1 MEPDRHDQGRAE
13 ILPARRGGRHA
24 RVEYPWVDGKV
35 TRHQPMPH
43 SPVFIH
49 ALTGRHDAGRACF
62 MLARNLLMTL
72 QHERLVT
79 FNADDFLTYS
89 TLRPSITMDK
99 REVVNYEPLEIAI
112 DLLRDDEGTE
122 LVLLHGYEPTLRW
135 EEFSDT
141 VTALAEEMQVRMAIG
156 TRSVAMTFPHT
167 RPVPVLS
174 HGNATAELAAIGFTL
189 SEEEEPQEWPASMAT
204 TLEYKIG
211 KRQIPSVGFTAGVPF
226 YAQGTWYPQA
236 GAELIRRISAIT
248 DLALPLGD
256 LEAAHVH
263 ASRDITEEVERDEH
277 VSQALGLMEK
287 AYDEK
292 VGPDDEW
299 QQPFADTPTADEI
312 GAAAEAFLAD
322 LMRNHKTDRP
332 DTP

>member
-1 MEPDRHDQGRAE
+1 MEERHEQIETKVHLPQRRA
-13 ILPARRGGRHA
+13 GRHA
-24 RVEYPWVDGKV
+24 RIEYPYLDGKV
-35 TRHQPMPH
+35 TRHKQLPQR
-43 SPVFIH
+43 PVFLH

-79 FNADDFLTYS
+79 FDPDDFLSYS
-89 TLRPSITMDK
+89 TLRPSVTLEN
-99 REVVNYEPLEIAI
+99 RELTNYEPLEIAI
-112 DLLRDDEGTE
+112 DLLRDDGGTE
-122 LVLLHGYEPTLRW
+122 LVLLHGYEPSLRW
-135 EEFSDT
+135 EEFSDI
-141 VTALAEEMQVRMAIG
+141 VTALTAEMDVRMAIG

-174 HGNATAELAAIGFTL
+174 HGNDAELLAPAGF
-189 SEEEEPQEWPASMAT
+189 SIAEDDEPQEWPASMAT
-204 TLEYKIG
+204 TLEYKIAG
-211 KRQIPSVGFTAGVPF
+211 QNIPSVGFTAGVPF

-236 GAELIRRISAIT
+236 GAELIRRISAVT

-263 ASRDITEEVERDEH
+263 ASREITEEVSRDEN

-292 VGPDDEW
+292 VGPDEEW

-322 LMRNHKTDRP
+322 LMRNQNTEGP
-332 DTP
+332 DAR